1 MYSDA
6 DMHRLRLERF
16 VRERV
21 MPAVYP
27 ESRTVDIEAWT
38 VHGEPVPFD
47 FAIAQQYEPFPVG
60 GRWGKAWDTT
70 WFHVRGT
77 VPPEWQGRPVELVMD
92 LGYDGKY
99 IGFQSE
105 GIAYR
110 TDGTIVKA
118 IEPINSWVP
127 IDAGATEFEF
137 YIEAAANPNIG
148 HLYRGGISHLGD
160 PATIP
165 ETPIYDL
172 KAMQVS
178 VLATEVW
185 ELVQDIWTLSGLAA
199 ELPPTLPR
207 TVQIL
212 TALDRMID
220 AMDPDDIVG
229 SAARGRAELAG
240 VLASPAYA
248 SAHRSAAV
256 GHAHIDSAWLWP
268 ARETVRK
275 VARTFSNVVDL
286 MDRDPDFVFAASS
299 AQQYAWLK
307 ASYPAV
313 YEKVKARVAEGRFI
327 PVGGTWVENDTNMPG
342 GEALARQF
350 VAGKRFFMEEFGV
363 EPLEVWFPDSF
374 GYSGALPQI
383 AKAAGSKWM
392 LSQKMSWNE
401 RNLFPHHTFEW
412 EGIDGTRIF
421 THFPPSDTYSSEISG
436 RELARAE
443 RQFAEKAGA
452 NTSLLLFGWGDG
464 GGGPTREILAAAART
479 RSLEGS
485 PTVEMR
491 TPREFFE
498 IAEAEYVDPPVWMG
512 ELYLEF
518 HRGTYTSQSKTKRGN
533 RVSEALLRQA
543 ELWATTAAV
552 RSGAAYPYE
561 TFEEQWRTVL
571 LQQFHDILPGSSIAW
586 VHQEAERNYARVA
599 EVLEGE
605 IGTSLRALVGAGDE
619 AIAVNA
625 GPYSRAGIPSAGAVS
640 VAGASGAVLAE
651 AHAPVRREGDRIVLE
666 NALTRAV
673 LDAQGR
679 LVSLVDLATGRDAV
693 PAGEAGNVLQLFRDT
708 PRQFDAWDIDE
719 DDKRTLHELEAPS
732 VEIDEDGVTV
742 RVVHATEHSR
752 IEQTLRLHDETG
764 ALDTHFEI
772 DWHEK
777 QKLLKLAFPLAVR
790 TDRATSEIQ
799 FGHLHRATHANTS
812 WDVARFETVAHRWI
826 QVGEPSFGVAI
837 SNHVVYGH
845 DIRNTRSAAGEAI
858 TTARLS
864 LLRAPLYPDPESD
877 QGRHEFD
884 VSILAGADIPTA
896 ITEGYRRQ
904 LPLRVLEGAQTFEP
918 LFASDAAGVVIETVK
933 LAEDRSGDVVVRLY
947 EAHGDRSRA
956 GLTADFDWSSVVA
969 TDLLERPLEGV
980 AVSAEGRTVSL
991 DLRPF
996 ELVTLR
1002 FTR

>member
-1 MYSDA
+1 
-6 DMHRLRLERF
+6 
-16 VRERV
+16 
-21 MPAVYP
+21 MPAIYP
-27 ESRTVDIEAWT
+27 DARAVEIEAWT
-38 VHGEPVPFD
+38 VNGEPVPFEE
-47 FAIAQQYEPFPVG
+47 AIAQRFEPFAVG
-60 GRWGKAWDTT
+60 SRWGKAWDTT

-77 VPPEWQGRPVELVMD
+77 VPPEWRGRDVELVMD

-110 TDGTIVKA
+110 PDGTIVKA

-127 IDAGATEFEF
+127 VDSSADEFEF

-148 HLYRGGISHLGD
+148 HLYRGGVSHLGD

-165 ETPIYDL
+165 DEPIYSL
-172 KAMQVS
+172 KAMTVC
-178 VLATEVW
+178 LKAAEVW
-185 ELVQDIWTLSGLAA
+185 ELAQDIWTLNGLAA
-199 ELPPTLPR
+199 ELPDELPR

-212 TALDRMID
+212 TALDSMID

-229 SAARGRAELAG
+229 SASRGRKALEP

-248 SAHRSAAV
+248 SAHRSGAV

-268 ARETVRK
+268 VRETVRK

-286 MDRDPDFVFAASS
+286 MERDSDFVFAASS

-307 ASYPAV
+307 QSYPAV
-313 YEKVKARVAEGRFI
+313 YEKVKAMVAAGRFI
-327 PVGGTWVENDTNMPG
+327 PVGGTWVENDTNMPS

-350 VAGKRFFMEEFGV
+350 VAGKKFFLDEFSI

-401 RNLFPHHTFEW
+401 YNAFPHHTFHW

-421 THFPPSDTYSSEISG
+421 THFPPSDTYSSELSG
-436 RELARAE
+436 RELARGQ
-443 RQFAEKAGA
+443 RQFADKAGA
-452 NTSLLLFGWGDG
+452 NSSLLLFGWGDG

-479 RSLEGS
+479 KNLEGS
-485 PTVEMR
+485 PTVHMT
-491 TPREFFE
+491 TPQAFFE
-498 IAEAEYVDPPVWMG
+498 EAEAEYAEPPVWMG
-512 ELYLEF
+512 EMYLEF

-543 ELWATTAAV
+543 ELWAATAAV
-552 RSGAAYPYE
+552 RTGADYPYDVL
-561 TFEEQWRTVL
+561 EEQWHTVL

-599 EVLEGE
+599 EVLGGE
-605 IGTSLRALVGAGDE
+605 IRSALQALVGDGDA

-625 GPYSRAGIPSAGAVS
+625 GPFARAGVPAAGA
-640 VAGASGAVLAE
+640 AVLDAAQIAGTGADATGRVAE
-651 AHAPVRREGDRIVLE
+651 AVAPVRREGDAFVLE
-666 NALTRAV
+666 NSRTRAV
-673 LDAQGR
+673 VDAGGR
-679 LVSLVDLATGRDAV
+679 LVSLVDLATGRDAI

-708 PRQFDAWDIDE
+708 PRQFDAWDIDDE
-719 DDKRTLHELEAPS
+719 DKRTLTVLEAET
-732 VEIDEDGVTV
+732 VEVADDGRAL
-742 RVVHATEHSR
+742 RVVYATADSR

-772 DWHEK
+772 DWHER

-799 FGHLHRATHANTS
+799 FGHLHRPTHANTS

-826 QVGEPSFGVAI
+826 HVGEPRFGVAI

-864 LLRAPLYPDPESD
+864 LLRAPLYPDPETD

-904 LPLRVLEGAQTFEP
+904 LPLQVVQGGAAFAP
-918 LFASDAAGVVIETVK
+918 LFAAEGDGVVLETVK
-933 LAEDRSGDVVVRLY
+933 LTEDRSGDVVLRLY
-947 EAHGDRSRA
+947 EAHGDHSA
-956 GLTADFDWSSVVA
+956 ATITADFDWAEAREV
-969 TDLLERPLEGV
+969 DLLERPLEGAAPV
-980 AVSAEGRTVSL
+980 QVEDGRLRVS
-991 DLRPF
+991 LRPF
-996 ELVTLR
+996 ELRTYR
-1002 FTR
+1002 FTQ